1 MWESSVVGTHTQ
13 SSIGFTT
20 AESVDTLDYEPPPVL
35 PPRRPPWPSN
45 SPSSTAS
52 RYIGQRITTATIATT
67 SPLTPTA
74 ATTTTTSTTPLTTT
88 LVPATSASQGSTTFS
103 SARVSP
109 QPPPLTPPQYPAP
122 PRPPSRNGGDEARVA
137 RARGSGRG
145 ALPSLILANG
155 TPLSRVPPPRAG
167 WAVRINEATLTTP
180 NQSAH
185 NQQQQQQQQYQHH
198 RHQQQNRDTSSSST
212 PRTVEQWASER
223 ASSSALSVGRSAS
236 PSSPEAA
243 ATGRSGTGSP
253 RRFLSSSSRVRPG
266 GGGGGGRG
274 GGEDV
279 GGGGGGGGGR
289 GEGGAEV
296 TSGVHF
302 ANHWQEEE
310 ELEAKKKE
318 EHRKRRVDATAHC
331 QAEHLELRGRPMSQ
345 NNAIAPLSRPPSSQ
359 TNATNSLDNN
369 ATDAAYN
376 GNADDGDAISVQQQQ
391 QQQQQQQLNASG
403 RVHDHNR
410 PFPPPRLPTVHV
422 AATTAT
428 ANATASTAL
437 LAASNP
443 NPRLLVTAPLSPLS
457 STFRSRPRNVDTSN
471 DTTTST
477 TSTTTTTT
485 TTTNARGLLSS
496 NDTPPRSPIGEVSLT
511 VPRPDGERA
520 INEYVEAP
528 FKHCNQQERR
538 LEDGSKR
545 GGILGADC
553 PKIDRRH
560 RQKGAADASVA
571 ATHRLHAS
579 RTQGFRGVN
588 ASGTNAAAS
597 AGAIAANVAQPN
609 AVTKQPVSFTKEPA
623 NSPASRTYDP
633 AGLSIMC
640 NFCGRCRCESCREPP
655 PLPSKWLC
663 DNKCLCSADAILDY
677 ASCLCC
683 VKGLFYHCA
692 DGSSAA
698 GIDAEA
704 ARGCAD
710 EPCSCTG
717 NRRATRWACLGAL
730 TLVMPCLLCYWPFKG
745 CVALCEMCYA
755 RHAAQGCRC
764 NPNAIGNA
772 GNRHH
777 PIANDIGDSRDPEKR
792 LLDPVTPEL

>member
-1 MWESSVVGTHTQ
+1 NGS
-13 SSIGFTT
+13 

-52 RYIGQRITTATIATT
+52 RYIGQRITTATTIATT

-180 NQSAH
+180 NQSAP
-185 NQQQQQQQQYQHH
+185 NQQQQHQHH
-198 RHQQQNRDTSSSST
+198 HHQRNHHTSSSST

-253 RRFLSSSSRVRPG
+253 RRVLSSSSRVRPG
-266 GGGGGGRG
+266 GGGGGERG
-274 GGEDV
+274 EGEE
-279 GGGGGGGGGR
+279 GGGGGGGGR
-289 GEGGAEV
+289 GRGRGEGGAEV
-296 TSGVHF
+296 TGGVHF

-331 QAEHLELRGRPMSQ
+331 QTEHLELRGRPMSQ

-359 TNATNSLDNN
+359 TNANNLDNN
-369 ATDAAYN
+369 ATDAA
-376 GNADDGDAISVQQQQ
+376 DDGDAVSVLQQQQ
-391 QQQQQQQLNASG
+391 QQQQNATG

-422 AATTAT
+422 ATATTTAIATAT
-428 ANATASTAL
+428 ATVTATATATATASTAL
-437 LAASNP
+437 LTASNP
-443 NPRLLVTAPLSPLS
+443 NPRVLVTAPLSPLS

-471 DTTTST
+471 E
-477 TSTTTTTT
+477 
-485 TTTNARGLLSS
+485 TNARGLLSS

-528 FKHCNQQERR
+528 FKHCNQERR

-545 GGILGADC
+545 GGIVGADC

-571 ATHRLHAS
+571 ATHRLHAI
-579 RTQGFRGVN
+579 RTQGFRGLN

-597 AGAIAANVAQPN
+597 AGAIPANVAQSN

-663 DNKCLCSADAILDY
+663 DNKCFCSADAILDY

-764 NPNAIGNA
+764 NPNTIGNA

>member
-1 MWESSVVGTHTQ
+1 NGS
-13 SSIGFTT
+13 

-35 PPRRPPWPSN
+35 PPRRPPWPFN

-52 RYIGQRITTATIATT
+52 RYIGQHTTTIAATT

-74 ATTTTTSTTPLTTT
+74 ATTTITSTTPLTTT
-88 LVPATSASQGSTTFS
+88 LVPAPSASQGSTTSS

-155 TPLSRVPPPRAG
+155 TPLSRVSPPRAG
-167 WAVRINEATLTTP
+167 WAVRINEAILTTP
-180 NQSAH
+180 SQSTH
-185 NQQQQQQQQYQHH
+185 YQQQQQHHQNQQH
-198 RHQQQNRDTSSSST
+198 TSSPGS
-212 PRTVEQWASER
+212 PRAIEQWASER
-223 ASSSALSVGRSAS
+223 AASSALSVRRSTS
-236 PSSPEAA
+236 PSSPETAN
-243 ATGRSGTGSP
+243 RPGTGSP
-253 RRFLSSSSRVRPG
+253 RRTLSSSSRVRPG
-266 GGGGGGRG
+266 GAGGGEGEGGSGSGGRG
-274 GGEDV
+274 AE
-279 GGGGGGGGGR
+279 R
-289 GEGGAEV
+289 GAEI
-296 TSGVHF
+296 GNGIHF
-302 ANHWQEEE
+302 TNHWQEEE

-318 EHRKRRVDATAHC
+318 EHRKRCVDAAARC

-359 TNATNSLDNN
+359 TNANAATNGLDTASTVISADNSANTNS
-369 ATDAAYN
+369 
-376 GNADDGDAISVQQQQ
+376 DDGDARFVQQQGVTG
-391 QQQQQQQLNASG
+391 G

-410 PFPPPRLPTVHV
+410 PFPPPRLPSVHV
-422 AATTAT
+422 AAASTTTAPP
-428 ANATASTAL
+428 
-437 LAASNP
+437 AASS
-443 NPRLLVTAPLSPLS
+443 NPRVLVTAPLSPLS
-457 STFRSRPRNVDTSN
+457 STFRSRPRNVDISN
-471 DTTTST
+471 E
-477 TSTTTTTT
+477 
-485 TTTNARGLLSS
+485 TNARGLLS
-496 NDTPPRSPIGEVSLT
+496 NDTPPRSPISEVSLT

-528 FKHCNQQERR
+528 FKHSNQERR
-538 LEDGSKR
+538 VIDDENKR
-545 GGILGADC
+545 GVGTDC

-560 RQKGAADASVA
+560 RQKGVTDASVA

-579 RTQGFRGVN
+579 RTQAFRGLI
-588 ASGTNAAAS
+588 ASGTNATAS
-597 AGAIAANVAQPN
+597 AGSITANTATLN

-623 NSPASRTYDP
+623 NSLASRTYDP

-663 DNKCLCSADAILDY
+663 DNKCFCSADTILDY

-683 VKGLFYHCA
+683 VKGLFYHCV
-692 DGSSAA
+692 DGNGGSGIDGEAA
-698 GIDAEA
+698 GS
-704 ARGCAD
+704 CAD

-717 NRRATRWACLGAL
+717 NRRVSRWACLGAL

-745 CVALCEMCYA
+745 CVALCEICYA

-764 NPNAIGNA
+764 NPNTIGNA

>member
-1 MWESSVVGTHTQ
+1 MREKENVGE
-13 SSIGFTT
+13 GLLLVAF
-20 AESVDTLDYEPPPVL
+20 
-35 PPRRPPWPSN
+35 PRRAAVLLFER
-45 SPSSTAS
+45 TA
-52 RYIGQRITTATIATT
+52 IIATT
-67 SPLTPTA
+67 SPLTSTA

-88 LVPATSASQGSTTFS
+88 LVPAPSASQGSTTSS

-145 ALPSLILANG
+145 ALPSHILANG

-180 NQSAH
+180 SQSAH
-185 NQQQQQQQQYQHH
+185 PEQQQQQQQQPYHQHLFHHQHH
-198 RHQQQNRDTSSSST
+198 PSSPGT

-223 ASSSALSVGRSAS
+223 AASSALSVRRSTS

-243 ATGRSGTGSP
+243 RRSGTTG
-253 RRFLSSSSRVRPG
+253 SSRRLLFRPAAG
-266 GGGGGGRG
+266 EGRTGSGGRV
-274 GGEDV
+274 GGE
-279 GGGGGGGGGR
+279 
-289 GEGGAEV
+289 EGGAEV
-296 TSGVHF
+296 TDTGAHF
-302 ANHWQEEE
+302 ASHWQEEE
-310 ELEAKKKE
+310 ELEAKKEEE
-318 EHRKRRVDATAHC
+318 EHWKQQRRVD
-331 QAEHLELRGRPMSQ
+331 LELRGRPMSQ
-345 NNAIAPLSRPPSSQ
+345 NNAIPPLTRPPSSPQ
-359 TNATNSLDNN
+359 TNSNNTLDA
-369 ATDAAYN
+369 ATDASATTTN
-376 GNADDGDAISVQQQQ
+376 NADDGDHHHQQ
-391 QQQQQQQLNASG
+391 NVAA

-410 PFPPPRLPTVHV
+410 PFPPPRLPIVQV
-422 AATTAT
+422 AAASTAT
-428 ANATASTAL
+428 ATTTTTTTTPPPTPPPSAISTG
-437 LAASNP
+437 SP
-443 NPRLLVTAPLSPLS
+443 NPRVLVSTAPLSPLS

-471 DTTTST
+471 E
-477 TSTTTTTT
+477 
-485 TTTNARGLLSS
+485 TNARGLLS

-520 INEYVEAP
+520 INEYVETP
-528 FKHCNQQERR
+528 FKQHCNQEQRNRFDDEN
-538 LEDGSKR
+538 KR
-545 GGILGADC
+545 GIDC

-560 RQKGAADASVA
+560 RHNKGVTGSTVA

-579 RTQGFRGVN
+579 RTQAFRGLNTSSGAN
-588 ASGTNAAAS
+588 ATPS
-597 AGAIAANVAQPN
+597 AGSIAANTTQPN

-623 NSPASRTYDP
+623 NSLASRTYDP

-663 DNKCLCSADAILDY
+663 DNKCFCSADTILDY

-683 VKGLFYHCA
+683 VKGLFYHCV
-692 DGSSAA
+692 DGSNGGGIDGEAA
-698 GIDAEA
+698 GS
-704 ARGCAD
+704 CAD

-717 NRRATRWACLGAL
+717 NRKASRWACLGAL

-745 CVALCEMCYA
+745 CVALCETCYA

-764 NPNAIGNA
+764 NPNTMGNSA
-772 GNRHH
+772 NRHH
-777 PIANDIGDSRDPEKR
+777 PMSGNDIGDSRDPEKR